1 MKALRYWP
9 SIPRY
14 LLARILKKRYPVFL
28 LPLRLVDIAEP
39 CAPPGWKRVKVRLC
53 GVCGSDLALLYGK
66 NSPRL
71 SPFFSFPAVLGHEIL
86 GESDGKR
93 VVVNPNL
100 ACRERG
106 LELCAACVRG
116 EEGICQNT
124 SDGSIAPGML
134 GFCRDLPGGWGEE
147 IVAHPDMIH
156 PVPDGVPDERAVLA
170 EPLAVVLRGLR
181 NLDFSTDLKTLVIGA
196 GTIGL
201 LAVKVLRIL
210 GYKGEIHVAARYPM
224 QAELAGEFGADLVHC
239 DVREAAREVGA
250 KSYKAIIGPPGWRGG
265 FDAVIDAAGS
275 KTSLEQASWATRE
288 GGKLLLLGSP
298 GEMKHDF
305 SPHWFGEVKLLGT
318 YIYSNADFRRAVEL
332 LPKIEGIEKLVTHK
346 FLLSDWRKAIR
357 TVIGRRGIKVVF
369 RP

>member
-1 MKALRYWP
+1 MKALRCRP

-14 LLARILKKRYPVFL
+14 LLARALGKRYPVFL

-134 GFCRDLPGGWGEE
+134 GFCRDLPGGWVEE

-156 PVPDGVPDERAVLA
+156 SVPDGVPDERAVLA

-196 GTIGL
+196 GSIGL
-201 LAVKVLRIL
+201 VAVRLMRVL
-210 GYKGEIHVAARYPM
+210 GYKGEIHVGARYPR
-224 QAELAGEFGADLVHC
+224 QAELAIELGADRVHS

-250 KSYKAIIGPPGWRGG
+250 KSYRAIIGPPGWRGG

-275 KTSLEQASWATRE
+275 KTSLGQASWATRE

-305 SPHWFGEVKLLGT
+305 SPHWFGEVKLLGS

-332 LPKIEGIEKLVTHK
+332 LSKIEGIEKLVTHK
-346 FLLSDWRKAIR
+346 FLLSDWRKAIS
-357 TVIGRRGIKVVF
+357 TLIRREGIKVVF
-369 RP
+369 EP